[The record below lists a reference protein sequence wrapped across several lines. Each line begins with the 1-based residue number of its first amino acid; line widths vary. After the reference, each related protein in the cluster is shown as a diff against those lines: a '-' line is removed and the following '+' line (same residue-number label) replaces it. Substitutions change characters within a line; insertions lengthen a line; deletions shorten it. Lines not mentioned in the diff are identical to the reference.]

1 MKKSNYWIII
11 SIILL
16 SACDK
21 IPTNNS
27 EDGVYKII
35 PDDTPFIAGLLEAT
49 NDTVHH
55 YPEIVVGYVNDGN
68 FVPEYKEVKD
78 IKELYNP
85 TLWTQVV
92 RTLQRF
98 ELTFEAESEAKV
110 MVTGPLNKVQQK
122 TVVYIHEGNGVYGDV
137 NSELELLAGDE
148 YLLSVELNDGRAYSK
163 ITKII
168 NSIEIEVPD
177 TIKIDIVYKP
187 FENGTPREE
196 SIEQK
201 YITYKYPKDYTI
213 SEIQSNSN
221 NDRDILLLG
230 EKENLLFQDR
240 SNFLRAGSLYG
251 ISTSKNTEDTLHK
264 RWVRDLSDP
273 RNNRVTIQKEWMRFS
288 YFGKDMWENFQN
300 LSNWFGMKGIKIE
313 EMYSR
318 FEEALSTRDSTYL
331 FDVSTIEKIDENGE
345 ILPKSDNDAIGFFAG
360 YFSLYKKTVLIPVR
374 NFDLD
379 SVLTAHGY

>member
-1 MKKSNYWIII
+1 MKLYFVSFFLIWYQ
-11 SIILL
+11 LG
-16 SACDK
+16 ACDK

-55 YPEIVVGYVNDGN
+55 YPEIVVGYVSDGN

-78 IKELYNP
+78 IQELYNP

-137 NSELELLAGDE
+137 NSELELLAGE
-148 YLLSVELNDGRAYSK
+148 KYLLEVKLPGERGYK
-163 ITKII
+163 KETII
-168 NSIEIEVPD
+168 PSETSLQTPD
-177 TIKIDIVYKP
+177 TVRLSVKYTP
-187 FENGTPREE
+187 YHNGDPAE
-196 SIEQK
+196 SSDPHYFMYFNYPEH
-201 YITYKYPKDYTI
+201 TYLT
-213 SEIQSNSN
+213 EIQSNNS
-221 NDRDILLLG
+221 NDRYQLFLEPD
-230 EKENLLFQDR
+230 EKFLFEEKG
-240 SNFLRAGSLYG
+240 NFLRLGSAYG
-251 ISTSKNTEDTLHK
+251 VNVNGSSKDSIQK
-264 RWVRDLSDP
+264 GWWRDLGYP
-273 RNNRVTIQKEWMRFS
+273 WIQDHPIDIDYTRIS
-288 YFGKDMWENFQN
+288 YFSNGIWDNFQN
-300 LSNWFGMKGIKIE
+300 LDNWFVLIGE
-313 EMYSR
+313 EREAQYER

-331 FDVSTIEKIDENGE
+331 FDVSTIEKIDENGK

-379 SVLTAHGY
+379 SVLSKN